1 MLLFLRIQTF
11 FLGFVK
17 NLSIYKKNISRKLS
31 GFAEGKRKRCFVQG
45 KLCFLS
51 KLESFIFF
59 RLSKQQSLKKG
70 EKEKGE
76 KCI

>member
-1 MLLFLRIQTF
+1 MLPFLRIQTF
-11 FLGFVK
+11 FLGFV
-17 NLSIYKKNISRKLS
+17 NFYLFTKNISRKLS
-31 GFAEGKRKRCFVQG
+31 RFVEGKRKRCFVQG

-51 KLESFIFF
+51 QLESFSFF